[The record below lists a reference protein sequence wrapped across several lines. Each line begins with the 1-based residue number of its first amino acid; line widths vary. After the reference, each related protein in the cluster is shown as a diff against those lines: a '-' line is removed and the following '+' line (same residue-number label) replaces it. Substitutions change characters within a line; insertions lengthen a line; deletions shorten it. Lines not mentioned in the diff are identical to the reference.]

1 MFEIVRIFHNKH
13 AFRFL
18 CLVKQVLVK
27 YSALFITTLLARF
40 PFLYYGYGSEDDSWG
55 LVLNARLMAET
66 GLYSFS
72 RLPGHPVQEFVFAL
86 MPNAGAFTFNLLS
99 ALFSALAVVAF
110 ADSLNRLRVHYW
122 MPWAV
127 IFSLIPIFFISGTY
141 AIDYAWAIAFILISW
156 NLLLRS
162 QWVLCGVFLGLAIGC
177 RITSGA
183 VIFGFLWMLFQSKSE
198 RPFKELITLSTA
210 CFITSLL
217 CYMPAFLQYGL
228 SFFDVYR
235 LPYPSIPKVIV
246 KGTIGVWGFTGCLAL
261 VWLILRKKSTSE
273 NLISLN
279 IRQGSLIII
288 GLYSIAFI
296 VLPQKSAFL
305 LPAVPFLL
313 LYFSAINLS
322 RGELIL
328 VGVLFLISPIT
339 FGINISDPERGSS
352 FSTIAL
358 HANVSG
364 QDVFF
369 DPLTGPL
376 QIENARRINR
386 QEYIDKAYNSYLKL
400 NEKSVLLCGWWMNQF
415 AEKVYQNGENLN
427 VKLIEFATSYQLDSL
442 LLLEYAFYHLDE
454 IAEANDERY
463 LIEKTATL
471 SKELEPK

>member
-1 MFEIVRIFHNKH
+1 VLEILQIFHNKH

-18 CLVKQVLVK
+18 CLVKQVLIK

-40 PFLYYGYGSEDDSWG
+40 PFLSYGYGSEDDSWG

-66 GLYSFS
+66 GEYSFS
-72 RLPGHPVQEFVFAL
+72 RLPGHPIQEFVFAF
-86 MPNAGAFTFNLLS
+86 MPDAGAFTFNLLS
-99 ALFSALAVVAF
+99 ALFSAIAVVAF
-110 ADSLNRLRVHYW
+110 ADSLNRLRIPYW

-141 AIDYAWAIAFILISW
+141 AIDYAWAMAFILIAW

-162 QWVLCGVFLGLAIGC
+162 QWALCGIFLGLAIGC

-183 VIFGFLWMLFQSKSE
+183 VIIGFLWMLFQSKNE
-198 RPFKELITLSTA
+198 RPWKELITLSLA
-210 CFITSLL
+210 CFITGMI
-217 CYMPAFLQYGL
+217 CYVPAFMQYGI
-228 SFFDVYR
+228 SFFDTYR
-235 LPYPSIPKVIV
+235 LPYPSTPKVIV
-246 KGTIGVWGFTGCLAL
+246 KGTLGVWGFTGCLAL
-261 VWLILRKKSTSE
+261 IWLILRKKNTSE

-313 LYFSAINLS
+313 LYFSGINLS

-339 FGINISDPERGSS
+339 FGLNISDPERGAS
-352 FSTIAL
+352 FSKIAL

-376 QIENARRINR
+376 QIENTRRINR
-386 QEYIDKAYNSYLKL
+386 QEYIDQAYNSYLKV
-400 NEKSVLLCGWWMNQF
+400 NEKSVLFCGWWMNQF
-415 AEKVYQNGENLN
+415 SEKVFQNGANPN
-427 VKLIEFATSYQLDSL
+427 VQLIEFATSNQLDSL
-442 LLLEYAFYHLDE
+442 LLLKYSFYHLDE

-463 LIEKTATL
+463 SMEKTASL
-471 SKELEPK
+471 SNELEPK